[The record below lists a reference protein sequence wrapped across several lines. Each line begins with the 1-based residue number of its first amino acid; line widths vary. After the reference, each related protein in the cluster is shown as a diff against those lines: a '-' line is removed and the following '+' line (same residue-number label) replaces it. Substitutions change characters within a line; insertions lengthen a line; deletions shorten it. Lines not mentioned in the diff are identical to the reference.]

1 MLLLSLALEQQ
12 NVSVSKSTSKAPP
25 PSSPFSPG
33 VIPWAELGVWGSRH
47 ICRPVPALY
56 GSPRRILPSRKCLCT
71 YFRQGG
77 PYLSQVCPRFVPGL
91 FLVYAT
97 CVGRRFV
104 HSLSQVCPYFVPFLS
119 LVCHRLVSGLSLVS
133 LWFVPGLSQFVPG
146 LSHVCPWFV
155 PNKWGKNKYIL
166 VLVNSNKLYKHCYL
180 EVLLQVS
187 GWYTSHQSNTSDT
200 KLKNSLLTSN
210 WTRPRWKL
218 NTWPT
223 YRPAVMFTDGIM
235 HLPCCQADSQTD
247 TQTDR

>member
-1 MLLLSLALEQQ
+1 MYEARAIFVDQYRHSMGHHGGSYLPE
-12 NVSVSKSTSKAPP
+12 NVFVL
-25 PSSPFSPG
+25 
-33 VIPWAELGVWGSRH
+33 ILGKVGL
-47 ICRPVPALY
+47 I
-56 GSPRRILPSRKCLCT
+56 
-71 YFRQGG
+71 
-77 PYLSQVCPRFVPGL
+77 CPRFVPGL
-91 FLVYAT
+91 FLVYFWYMPK

-187 GWYTSHQSNTSDT
+187 G
-200 KLKNSLLTSN
+200 
-210 WTRPRWKL
+210 
-218 NTWPT
+218 
-223 YRPAVMFTDGIM
+223 
-235 HLPCCQADSQTD
+235 
-247 TQTDR
+247 